1 MPSLLHEYLA
11 QTFLRTPQ
19 LLGRL
24 CPPLAALVPADA
36 GAREANASQRDLAP
50 VTIHAD
56 QVFDIGDPPS
66 LRVILEVQTEWDPTK
81 RGAWAAYIALT
92 WRSSGIPTV
101 LVAVTMSEEVERQA
115 ALPIVLGPGATLQ
128 PLVIGPG
135 AIPNHLDLGEIEAL
149 PALGLLVALAHRRD
163 ASAMQVRDQTLLTA
177 ARLPRE
183 ERIPLMRLLAP
194 TLSAA
199 TLRMEEGNMQDEEM
213 DALMIQFMAR
223 TTDRIDEAE
232 DRALER
238 GIEVGRAAGL
248 EQGIEVGRAAGLEQG
263 IEVGRAAGRANTLA
277 LARRLLPEEVVS
289 VLCEISDSGE
299 LEAAVADAILAR
311 MH

>member
-1 MPSLLHEYLA
+1 MPLL
-11 QTFLRTPQ
+11 
-19 LLGRL
+19 
-24 CPPLAALVPADA
+24 
-36 GAREANASQRDLAP
+36 
-50 VTIHAD
+50 
-56 QVFDIGDPPS
+56 
-66 LRVILEVQTEWDPTK
+66 
-81 RGAWAAYIALT
+81 
-92 WRSSGIPTV
+92 
-101 LVAVTMSEEVERQA
+101 
-115 ALPIVLGPGATLQ
+115 LGPGATLQ
-128 PLVIGPG
+128 PLVIGPS
-135 AIPNHLDLGEIEAL
+135 AIPNHLDLVEIEAL

-163 ASAMQVRDQTLLTA
+163 AAAMQVRNQTLLTA

-238 GIEVGRAAGL
+238 GFEVGSASGSRAA
-248 EQGIEVGRAAGLEQG
+248 
-263 IEVGRAAGRANTLA
+263 TLA
-277 LARRLLPEEVVS
+277 LARRLLPEEVAS
-289 VLCEISDSGE
+289 NLCEISDSGE
-299 LEAAVADAILAR
+299 LEAAVADAIRAR

>member
-11 QTFLRTPQ
+11 QTFLRRPQ

-66 LRVILEVQTEWDPTK
+66 LRIILEVQSEWDPAK

-101 LVAVTMSEEVERQA
+101 FVAVTLSEEVERQA

-135 AIPNHLDLGEIEAL
+135 AIPKELEPAEIEAI

-163 ASAMQVRDQTLLTA
+163 PAAMQVRDQTLLTA

-199 TLRMEEGNMQDEEM
+199 TLRMEEGNMHDEEM

-232 DRALER
+232 DQAFARGLE
-238 GIEVGRAAGL
+238 IGRAAGMEFGKALRL
-248 EQGIEVGRAAGLEQG
+248 ERVQRET
-263 IEVGRAAGRANTLA
+263 TLRIA
-277 LARRLLPEEVVS
+277 SRLLPLEVVNR
-289 VLCEISDSGE
+289 LRLIQAP
-299 LEAAVADAILAR
+299 EALADAAADAIRAR

>member
-1 MPSLLHEYLA
+1 MAEMGTPAAMRPMTGMTAPRGMPSEA
-11 QTFLRTPQ
+11 VG
-19 LLGRL
+19 LGRL

-66 LRVILEVQTEWDPTK
+66 LRIILEVQSEWDPAK

-101 LVAVTMSEEVERQA
+101 LVAVTLSEEVERQA

-135 AIPNHLDLGEIEAL
+135 AIPKELEPAEIEAM

-163 ASAMQVRDQTLLTA
+163 AAAMQVRDQTLLTA

-238 GIEVGRAAGL
+238 GIELGSASGSRAA
-248 EQGIEVGRAAGLEQG
+248 
-263 IEVGRAAGRANTLA
+263 TLA
-277 LARRLLPEEVVS
+277 LARRLLPEEVAS
-289 VLCEISDSGE
+289 NLCEILDSGE
-299 LEAAVADAILAR
+299 LEAAVADAIRAR

>member
-11 QTFLRTPQ
+11 QAFLRNPQ

-24 CPPLAALVPADA
+24 CPPLAALVADEVP
-36 GAREANASQRDLAP
+36 GREANASQRDLAP

-66 LRVILEVQTEWDPTK
+66 LRVILEVQTEWDPAK

-92 WRSSGIPTV
+92 WRSSGMPTV
-101 LVAVTMSEEVERQA
+101 LVAVTLSEEVERQA
-115 ALPIVLGPGATLQ
+115 GMPLLLGPGAVLQ
-128 PLVIGPG
+128 PLVIGPS
-135 AIPNHLDLGEIEAL
+135 AIPNHLDLADIEAL

-163 ASAMQVRDQTLLTA
+163 AAAMKVRNQTLLTA
-177 ARLPRE
+177 TRLPRE

-232 DRALER
+232 DRAFAR
-238 GIEVGRAAGL
+238 GIEIGRAASLELGRAAGMEFGKVL
-248 EQGIEVGRAAGLEQG
+248 GLERVQR
-263 IEVGRAAGRANTLA
+263 ETTLRIA
-277 LARRLLPEEVVS
+277 SRLLPLEVVNRRR
-289 VLCEISDSGE
+289 LIQDS
-299 LEAAVADAILAR
+299 EALADAAADAIRAR

>member
-66 LRVILEVQTEWDPTK
+66 LRVILEVQTEWDPAK

-128 PLVIGPG
+128 PLVIGPR
-135 AIPNHLDLGEIEAL
+135 AIPNHLDLVEIEAL

-163 ASAMQVRDQTLLTA
+163 AAAIQVRNQTLLTA
-177 ARLPRE
+177 TRLPRE

-232 DRALER
+232 DRAFAR
-238 GIEVGRAAGL
+238 GIEIGRAASLELGRAAGMEFGKVL
-248 EQGIEVGRAAGLEQG
+248 GLERVQR
-263 IEVGRAAGRANTLA
+263 ETTLRIA
-277 LARRLLPEEVVS
+277 SQLLPLEVVNR
-289 VLCEISDSGE
+289 LRLIQDTEE
-299 LEAAVADAILAR
+299 LADAAADAIRAR

>member
-11 QTFLRTPQ
+11 QTFLRNPQ

-24 CPPLAALVPADA
+24 CPPLAAFVPADA
-36 GAREANASQRDLAP
+36 GAREANASQRDIAP

-66 LRVILEVQTEWDPTK
+66 LRVILEVQMEWDPAK
-81 RGAWAAYIALT
+81 RGAWAAYIALS

-101 LVAVTMSEEVERQA
+101 LLAVTLDREVERQA
-115 ALPIVLGPGATLQ
+115 RMPLFLGPGAILQ
-128 PLVIGPG
+128 PLVIGPS
-135 AIPNHLDLGEIEAL
+135 AIPNHLDLADIEAV

-163 ASAMQVRDQTLLTA
+163 ASAMKVRNETLLTA

-199 TLRMEEGNMQDEEM
+199 MLRMEEGNMQDEEM

-238 GIEVGRAAGL
+238 GIEVGRAAGIEQGIERGI
-248 EQGIEVGRAAGLEQG
+248 EQGIEVGKADGSRAT
-263 IEVGRAAGRANTLA
+263 TLA

-289 VLCEISDSGE
+289 NLCEISDSGE
-299 LEAAVADAILAR
+299 LEAAVTDAIRAR

>member
-1 MPSLLHEYLA
+1 
-11 QTFLRTPQ
+11 
-19 LLGRL
+19 
-24 CPPLAALVPADA
+24 
-36 GAREANASQRDLAP
+36 
-50 VTIHAD
+50 
-56 QVFDIGDPPS
+56 
-66 LRVILEVQTEWDPTK
+66 
-81 RGAWAAYIALT
+81 
-92 WRSSGIPTV
+92 
-101 LVAVTMSEEVERQA
+101 VAVTLSEEVERQA

-135 AIPNHLDLGEIEAL
+135 AIPRELEPAEIEAM

-163 ASAMQVRDQTLLTA
+163 AAAMQVRNQTLLTA

-232 DRALER
+232 DQALAR
-238 GIEVGRAAGL
+238 GIEIGRTAGMEFGKALRL
-248 EQGIEVGRAAGLEQG
+248 ERVQRET
-263 IEVGRAAGRANTLA
+263 TLRIA
-277 LARRLLPEEVVS
+277 SRLLPLEVVNR
-289 VLCEISDSGE
+289 LRLIQDP
-299 LEAAVADAILAR
+299 EALADAAADAIRAR